1 MAEEPGDVET
11 TPDQSA
17 ELDRAAIA
25 QHAAKLVAAKARRD
39 RLRFL
44 RRYGASL
51 SPLETIGVA
60 AAALVVLAAVGYAL
74 LALLT
79 WMLRSGS

>member
-1 MAEEPGDVET
+1 MADEPRDVQT

-25 QHAAKLVAAKARRD
+25 QHAAKLVAEKARRD
-39 RLRFL
+39 HARFL
-44 RRYGASL
+44 RRYGNPL
-51 SPLETIGVA
+51 SAIETLGVA
-60 AAALVVLAAVGYAL
+60 AAALALLAAIGYGL

-79 WMLRSGS
+79 WMLRTSP

>member
-1 MAEEPGDVET
+1 MADDPRDVET

-39 RLRFL
+39 HAWFL
-44 RRYGASL
+44 RHYGNPL
-51 SPLETIGVA
+51 SAIETLGVA
-60 AAALVVLAAVGYAL
+60 AAALAVLAALGYAL
-74 LALLT
+74 LALL
-79 WMLRSGS
+79 S

>member
-1 MAEEPGDVET
+1 MADDLRDVHT

-39 RLRFL
+39 RDRFL
-44 RRYGASL
+44 GRYGKPL
-51 SPLETIGVA
+51 SALETIGVA
-60 AAALVVLAAVGYAL
+60 AAALAVLAAVGYAL
-74 LALLT
+74 LALLK
-79 WMLRSGS
+79 SAS